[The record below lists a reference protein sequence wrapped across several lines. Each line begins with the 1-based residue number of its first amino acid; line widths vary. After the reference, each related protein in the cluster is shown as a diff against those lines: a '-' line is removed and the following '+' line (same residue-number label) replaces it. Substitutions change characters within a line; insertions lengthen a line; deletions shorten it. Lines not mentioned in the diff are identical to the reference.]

1 MSYAVEQ
8 QEFLPHVFI
17 ERDGFAKA
25 KVLMTQECAKQAN
38 DYLNEIGAIGLYVA
52 NVTQDMI
59 RTNPKRRTASG
70 FKKVKK

>member
-25 KVLMTQECAKQAN
+25 KVLMTQECARRAN
-38 DYLNEIGAIGLYVA
+38 DYLNEIGAVGLYVA

-59 RTNPKRRTASG
+59 RTNPKRRRIES
-70 FKKVKK
+70 KKVKK